1 MSLESSFNQV
11 SPTRRIPLFIAEF
24 QKSGRNASRS
34 YVNPT
39 IILAQ
44 KTPAASAVA
53 STRYR
58 ITSSE
63 TAADLFGVGS
73 PAHLMCKAF
82 LKNHPTGE
90 LWCAVQTDAGG
101 AAAAAQTLT
110 YTGPATAS
118 GTIFLYVGGVLLQ
131 VAVAVDDTAA
141 EIATATV
148 AAVTA
153 KTSLPVTAAVGGG
166 GSEHIVTFTCKVK
179 GTVGN
184 QVTLALNPLGQ
195 QAGQVLPTGVGATL
209 GAALLAAGATNP
221 PEANWVTSLADASFD
236 TIILQFDDAT
246 AVDELKTELQLR
258 WNANSARDGFLVT
271 AKADSQADLITYAAA
286 RNYEHQAVFSY
297 KEAVG
302 WLTPSYEIAAMVGA
316 VTARKMAI
324 DPASPIH
331 FQPLIGA
338 WPNGL
343 NFTDLER
350 DQLANAGVATLVTR
364 GGSVYVE
371 FEATTR
377 RLDEGGDEDHT
388 YDVLQ
393 TSYTLS
399 RVRRR
404 LGADIETAYPEHKLV
419 DDDTSFGE
427 GQKIVTCRILKGFI
441 AGRYR
446 QYVTDGLVENYDEFV
461 AAMIVER
468 DPSNPNRANGY
479 LPADLANQF
488 RVFAGIVSFTV

>member
-1 MSLESSFNQV
+1 MPLESSFNQI
-11 SPTRRIPLFIAEF
+11 SPSRRIPLFIAEF
-24 QKSGRNASRS
+24 QKSGKNQSRS

-44 KTPAASAVA
+44 KLASASATV
-53 STRYR
+53 STPYR
-58 ITSSE
+58 ITSSAQ
-63 TAADLFGVGS
+63 AADLFGVGS

-82 LKNHPTGE
+82 LRNAPNSE
-90 LWCAVQTDAGG
+90 LFCAVQTDAPGTN
-101 AAAAAQTLT
+101 ASQTLT
-110 YTGPATAS
+110 FTGPATEA
-118 GTIFLYVGGVLLQ
+118 GTLYLYIGGVLVQ
-131 VAVAVDDTAA
+131 VAIADDDTAI
-141 EIATATV
+141 EIAAAVV

-153 KTSLPVTAAVGGG
+153 KESLPVTAAAGANPN
-166 GSEHIVTFTCKVK
+166 EHVVTFTCKVD

-184 QVTLALNPLGQ
+184 QITLALNPLGQ
-195 QAGQVLPTGVGATL
+195 QGGQVLPAGVGATL
-209 GAALLAAGATNP
+209 GGALLVSGATDP
-221 PEANWVTSLADASFD
+221 DPDNWVTSLADASYD

-246 AVDELKTELQLR
+246 AVDTLKTELQLR
-258 WNANSARDGFLVT
+258 WNANSARDGFLIT
-271 AKADSQADLITYAAA
+271 AKGDSHADLITYAEA
-286 RNYEHQAVFSY
+286 RNYENQAVFGY
-297 KEAVG
+297 KEGAS

-316 VTARKMAI
+316 VAARKMAI

-338 WPNGL
+338 WAGGT
-343 NFTDLER
+343 NFTDAER
-350 DQLANAGVATLVTR
+350 DLLANAGVATLVAR
-364 GGSVYVE
+364 GGSVYIE

-393 TSYTLS
+393 TPYTLS
-399 RVRRR
+399 RLRRR
-404 LGADIETAYPEHKLV
+404 LGGDIEAAYPEHKLV

-427 GQKIVTCRILKGFI
+427 GQKIVTSRIVKGFI

-446 QYVTDGLVENYDEFV
+446 QYVTDGLAENYDEFV

-468 DPSNPNRANGY
+468 DPTNPNRLNGY

-488 RVFAGIVSFTV
+488 RVFAGIISFTV

>member
-1 MSLESSFNQV
+1 MGLETSFNQI

-24 QKSGRNASRS
+24 QKSGRNQSRS

-44 KTPAASAVA
+44 KLPGGSATVSTP
-53 STRYR
+53 YR
-58 ITSSE
+58 ITSSAA
-63 TAADLFGVGS
+63 AADLFGVGS

-82 LKNHPTGE
+82 LRNHPTGE

-101 AAAAAQTLT
+101 ATAAAQTLT
-110 YTGPATAS
+110 YTGPASAA
-118 GTIFLYVGGVLLQ
+118 GAVYLYIGGVRVQ
-131 VAVAVDDTAA
+131 VAVADGDTAA

-148 AAVTA
+148 AAITA
-153 KTSLPVTAAVGGG
+153 ITSLPVTAAVGGG
-166 GSEHIVTFTCKVK
+166 GSEHIVTMTDKVK

-184 QVTLALNPLGQ
+184 QVPLALNPLGQ
-195 QAGQVLPTGVGATL
+195 QGGQVLPTGVVATL
-209 GAALLAAGATNP
+209 GAALLAGGATDP
-221 PEANWVTSLADASFD
+221 AEANWVTSLANASYD

-246 AVDELKTELQLR
+246 AVDEIKTELQAR
-258 WNANSARDGFLVT
+258 WNANRARDGFLVT
-271 AKADSQADLITYAAA
+271 AKADSHADLITYAEA
-286 RNYEHQAVFSY
+286 RNYENQAVFGY
-297 KEAVG
+297 KEASS
-302 WLTPSYEIAAMVGA
+302 WLTPAYEIAAMVGA

-343 NFTDLER
+343 NFTDAER
-350 DQLANAGVATLVTR
+350 DQLANAGVATLVAR
-364 GGSVYVE
+364 GGSVYIE

-393 TSYTLS
+393 TPYTLS

-404 LGADIETAYPEHKLV
+404 LGGDIESAYPEHKLV

-427 GQKIVTCRILKGFI
+427 GQKIVTCRIIKGFI

-446 QYVTDGLVENYDEFV
+446 QYVTDGLVENYDDFV
-461 AAMIVER
+461 ANMIVER
-468 DPSNPNRANGY
+468 DPSNANRVNGY